1 MIKKSL
7 RNRLVIYINSN
18 WHIFVLVT
26 IYLTYITFFR
36 SDIIKHRFNEDLTR
50 QFYLSQDIPYE
61 VAGNRLFLS
70 DQDIY
75 AATGVLYF
83 RGGDPAFE
91 NFEHPPLGKYFFGLS
106 TLLTNNPL
114 VIQLIWGFLLLLYTA
129 KLGTDLTHH
138 RLFGLLAA
146 LGLLIDPLFQDVLGV
161 TLLDLGQSALLL
173 IYLYYFTKRP
183 GSLGSGIILGLLA
196 SFKFP
201 AAAIF
206 IVGIITLRSLLN
218 KELSWQYF
226 KHLLVAFVVFTLTYI
241 QAFALRGGFFNIFW
255 HVLRMGK
262 FFVDHST
269 ASFFG
274 ASAILF
280 TTGWWKTWWGDLSW
294 LHTNLWTPLWPLG
307 LILGVIERSFWGVI
321 PATYLLYLG
330 IQAPFPRYFMIA
342 IPFVYLVLVSS
353 LYNLMN
359 RYKLVPKSL
368 S

>member
-1 MIKKSL
+1 MLEI
-7 RNRLVIYINSN
+7 RSN
-18 WHIFVLVT
+18 WHLFTLST
-26 IYLTYITFFR
+26 IYLLYVIIFRGYIL
-36 SDIIKHRFNEDLTR
+36 SHRFNEDLTR

-106 TLLTNNPL
+106 TLLTQNPL

-129 KLGTDLTHH
+129 KLATNITHN
-138 RLFGLLAA
+138 RLFGLLASI
-146 LGLLIDPLFQDVLGV
+146 GLLVDPLFQDVLGV
-161 TLLDLGQSALLL
+161 TLLDMGQSALLV
-173 IYLYYFTKRP
+173 IYLFYFTKNPR
-183 GSLGSGIILGLLA
+183 SVGSGIILGLLA

-206 IVGIITLRSLLN
+206 IVGIITLRYLLA
-218 KELSWQYF
+218 KQLSWWYF
-226 KHLLVAFVVFTLTYI
+226 KHLLLAFFIFTLSYI
-241 QAFALRGGFFNIFW
+241 QAFVIRDGFFNIIW

-274 ASAILF
+274 ASAVLF
-280 TTGWWKTWWGDLSW
+280 TTGWWKTWWGDYTW
-294 LHTNLWTPLWPLG
+294 IRTNLWTPLWPLG
-307 LILGVIERSFWGVI
+307 LAMGIVQRSFWGII
-321 PATYLLYLG
+321 PVAYLLYLG
-330 IQAPFPRYFMIA
+330 VQAPFPRYFMIA
-342 IPFVYLVLVSS
+342 IPFVYIALTIS

-359 RYKLVPKSL
+359 RYHLVPKSL

>member
-1 MIKKSL
+1 MLEIK
-7 RNRLVIYINSN
+7 NN
-18 WHIFVLVT
+18 WHLLVLTT
-26 IYLTYITFFR
+26 IYLLYVIIFR
-36 SDIIKHRFNEDLTR
+36 GDILSHRFNEDLTR

-129 KLGTDLTHH
+129 KMGTDLMHN
-138 RLFGLLAA
+138 RLFGLLAS
-146 LGLLIDPLFQDVLGV
+146 LGLLIDPLFHDILGV

-173 IYLYYFTKRP
+173 IYLYYFTKKP

-206 IVGIITLRSLLN
+206 IVGIITLRSLIN
-218 KELSWQYF
+218 KQLTWQYCQ
-226 KHLLVAFVVFTLTYI
+226 HLLLAALVFVLTYTHAFVI
-241 QAFALRGGFFNIFW
+241 RGGAFNVFW

-280 TTGWWKTWWGDLSW
+280 VSGWWKTWWGDYGW
-294 LHTNLWTPLWPLG
+294 MRTELWTPIWPVG
-307 LILGVIERSFWGVI
+307 MILGMLQRNYWGII
-321 PATYLLYLG
+321 PVAYLFYLG
-330 IQAPFPRYFMIA
+330 VQAPFPRYFMI
-342 IPFVYLVLVSS
+342 IVPFVYLALASSVQNLINRSRSVL
-353 LYNLMN
+353 
-359 RYKLVPKSL
+359 K
-368 S
+368 